1 MVDLSIFVT
10 AIILGINGA
19 MIPGPLMALIIS
31 ETLQHGKKEG
41 MKVAIIPFVT
51 DLPIIFLAIFF
62 LSNLSNMFIGGLS
75 LLGGLFLGYMAI
87 QNIVYKKVEISIKKV
102 KPQSFKKA
110 IITQYLNPNMY
121 IFWITIGVP
130 IILGTKSFLL
140 GFLFV
145 VLELGTFVISNFIF
159 IHFINKS
166 RSLLKS
172 KYFVYTI
179 RFLGLFLM
187 VFSIK
192 LLIKGISLV

>member
-51 DLPIIFLAIFF
+51 DLPIIFF
-62 LSNLSNMFIGGLS
+62 GGLS